1 MAENSIVISC
11 LFTQSDICNYYADTR
26 SGMLTTMSGS
36 LKSVWCF
43 IAAIYERL
51 KKGMWESI

>member
-1 MAENSIVISC
+1 MAKNSIVISC
-11 LFTQSDICNYYADTR
+11 LFTQSDIRNYYADTR
-26 SGMLTTMSGS
+26 SGMPTTMSGS

-43 IAAIYERL
+43 IAAIYDRL

>member
-26 SGMLTTMSGS
+26 SEMLTTMSGS

-43 IAAIYERL
+43 IAVIYDRL